1 MGVIVVM
8 KNDNKN
14 EKVVNFIDVKV
25 KYQILL
31 IKLLKM

>member
-25 KYQILL
+25 NYQILL